1 MPYNLTA
8 AVERQDDL
16 GAGYHLL
23 TLRAPEIAREIR
35 AGQFVMIGLTDIDQM
50 LIRRPFSVALV
61 SPEPHGGEP
70 GRGDPASIGLLYKV
84 VGRGTTLF
92 SRLKP
97 GDELALLGP
106 LGRGF
111 WLPDPAAA
119 GDGGGE
125 DTELLLVAGGIGNAI
140 FPLLLQELGPRAART
155 TLFFGG
161 RSRQDLTLLDWF
173 ERAAGRVVTA
183 TEDGSHGHHGFVTVP
198 LAAHLDA
205 NPVRR
210 RLVMACGPHPM
221 LRAVAELCLAR
232 GVPCQVAM
240 EETMACGF
248 GVCLGCVVEKRQPE
262 GDFDRFVRV
271 CTEGPVFDAR
281 EIVL

>member
-8 AVERQDDL
+8 AVERQEDL

-23 TLRAPEIAREIR
+23 TLAAPEIAREIR

-61 SPEPHGGEP
+61 SPGPDGGE
-70 GRGDPASIGLLYKV
+70 PASIGLLYKV
-84 VGRGTTLF
+84 IGRGTTLF
-92 SRLKP
+92 SRLQP
-97 GDELALLGP
+97 GDRLALLGP

-111 WLPDPAAA
+111 WLPDPALEA
-119 GDGGGE
+119 GGGDE
-125 DTELLLVAGGIGNAI
+125 TELLLVAGGIGNAI

-161 RSRQDLTLLDWF
+161 RGRADLTLLDWF
-173 ERAAGRVVTA
+173 EAHAGRVVTA
-183 TEDGSHGHHGFVTVP
+183 TEDGSHGQRGFVTAP

-205 NPVRR
+205 DPGRR
-210 RLVMACGPHPM
+210 RLVMACGPHAM

-248 GVCLGCVVEKRQPE
+248 GVCLGCVVEKREPE
-262 GDFDRFVRV
+262 SDFDRFVRV

>member
-8 AVERQDDL
+8 AVERQEDL

-23 TLRAPEIAREIR
+23 TLAAPEIAREIR

-50 LIRRPFSVALV
+50 LIRRPFSVAMI
-61 SPEPHGGEP
+61 SPEP
-70 GRGDPASIGLLYKV
+70 GRGEPTSIGLLYKV

-92 SRLKP
+92 SRLRP
-97 GDELALLGP
+97 QDRLALLGP

-111 WLPDPAAA
+111 WLPDPAPEGA
-119 GDGGGE
+119 GGE
-125 DTELLLVAGGIGNAI
+125 AIDLLLVAGGIGNAI
-140 FPLLLQELGPRAART
+140 FPLLLQELGSRAAQT
-155 TLFFGG
+155 TLFFGA
-161 RSRQDLTLLDWF
+161 RTRHDLTLLDWF
-173 ERAAGRVVTA
+173 EGRAGRVVTA
-183 TEDGSHGHHGFVTVP
+183 TEDGSHGHRGFVTEP

-205 NPVRR
+205 APGRR
-210 RLVMACGPHPM
+210 RLVMACGPHAM
-221 LRAVAELCLAR
+221 LRAVAQLCLAR

-262 GDFDRFVRV
+262 SDFDRFVRV